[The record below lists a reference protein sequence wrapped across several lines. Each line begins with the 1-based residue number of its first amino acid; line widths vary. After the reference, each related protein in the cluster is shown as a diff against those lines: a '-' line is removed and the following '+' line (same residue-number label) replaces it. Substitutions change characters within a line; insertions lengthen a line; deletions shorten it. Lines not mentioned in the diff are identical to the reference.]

1 MAPTAG
7 YVSGLMALYML
18 HHVTAE
24 AMSISQMSFFARIAD
39 ARIGAT
45 YMTLL
50 NTIANFSGTWPV
62 TVALWAVDP
71 LSQIGWGDGFF
82 VMTALCSVIGII
94 WAVSSFSALRKLQQ
108 RPPSDWLVK
117 SKRA

>member
-7 YVSGLMALYML
+7 FVSGLMALYML
-18 HHVTAE
+18 HQVTAE

-62 TVALWAVDP
+62 TVALWAGRLIDLITETICV
-71 LSQIGWGDGFF
+71 F
-82 VMTALCSVIGII
+82 
-94 WAVSSFSALRKLQQ
+94 
-108 RPPSDWLVK
+108 
-117 SKRA
+117 